1 KAARK
6 ALRPSQRQS
15 VLDAR
20 TVDTIEKKE
29 MRTTM
34 LDEVYE
40 EALESTAA
48 RLKSKPARF
57 EVVEASMNTV
67 VIDLRVRFMKKNL
80 HIVASGFPI
89 PSVELLMPTQS
100 EIDDTRGSTSPNP
113 FIITECL
120 PHVAQT

>member
-80 HIVASGFPI
+80 HIVARRNQWLSHSFSGATYAHTI
-89 PSVELLMPTQS
+89 
-100 EIDDTRGSTSPNP
+100 RN
-113 FIITECL
+113 
-120 PHVAQT
+120 